1 MYVGCVRGVARPGYR
16 SCLSVLSIKPSLSS
30 LEASRRAMAL
40 VDKNDS
46 GARLLG

>member
-1 MYVGCVRGVARPGYR
+1 MFLLSLTLDPMAGQV
-16 SCLSVLSIKPSLSS
+16 CLSVLSIKHSISS

-40 VDKNDS
+40 VAMRDS